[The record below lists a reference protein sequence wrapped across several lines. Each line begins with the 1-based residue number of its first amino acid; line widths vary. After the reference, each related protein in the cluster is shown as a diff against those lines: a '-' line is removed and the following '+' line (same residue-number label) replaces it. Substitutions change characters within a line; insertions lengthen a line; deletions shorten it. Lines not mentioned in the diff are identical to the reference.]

1 MPTIHITNVDGAK
14 SELDVASGDTLM
26 EVLRD
31 NGYDEIEAICG
42 GVCSC
47 STCHVYIEGD
57 WMPKLPERS
66 EDEYQ
71 LASSTDSFDEEK
83 SRLSCQIALTD
94 EMDGLE
100 ITIAEPSF

>member
-1 MPTIHITNVDGAK
+1 MALIKITNLKGEK
-14 SELDVASGDTLM
+14 SELDAPNGDTLM
-26 EVLRD
+26 EALRD

-47 STCHVYIEGD
+47 STCHVYIDGD
-57 WMPKLPERS
+57 WMAKLGDRS

-71 LASSTDSFDEEK
+71 LVSSTEQFREN
-83 SRLSCQIALTD
+83 SRLSCQITVTD

-100 ITIAEPSF
+100 ITIAEQSY

>member
-1 MPTIHITNVDGAK
+1 MALIKVTNLKGEK
-14 SELDVASGDTLM
+14 SELDAPNGDTLM
-26 EVLRD
+26 EALRD

-47 STCHVYIEGD
+47 STCHVYIEGG
-57 WMPKLPERS
+57 WMDKLGERS

-71 LASSTDSFDEEK
+71 LVSSTEHFRDN
-83 SRLSCQIALTD
+83 SRLSCQITVTD

-100 ITIAEPSF
+100 VTIAEQSY

>member
-1 MPTIHITNVDGAK
+1 MALIKITNLKGEK
-14 SELDVASGDTLM
+14 SELDAPNGDTLM
-26 EVLRD
+26 EALRD

-57 WMPKLPERS
+57 WQKKLDERS

-71 LASSTDSFDEEK
+71 LVSSTEHYREN
-83 SRLSCQIALTD
+83 SRLSCQITVTD
-94 EMDGLE
+94 ELDGME
-100 ITIAEPSF
+100 ITIAEQSY

>member
-1 MPTIHITNVDGAK
+1 MALIKITNLKGEK
-14 SELDVASGDTLM
+14 SELDAPNGDTLM
-26 EVLRD
+26 EALRD

-47 STCHVYIEGD
+47 STCHVYVEGE
-57 WMPKLPERS
+57 WMDKLGERS

-71 LASSTDSFDEEK
+71 LVSSTEHYRDN
-83 SRLSCQIALTD
+83 SRLSCQITVTD

-100 ITIAEPSF
+100 ITIAEQSY

>member
-1 MPTIHITNVDGAK
+1 MALIKITNLKGEK
-14 SELDVASGDTLM
+14 SELDAPNGDTLM
-26 EVLRD
+26 EALRD

-47 STCHVYIEGD
+47 STCHVYVEGE
-57 WMPKLPERS
+57 WQNKLGERS

-71 LASSTDSFDEEK
+71 LVSSTEHYREN
-83 SRLSCQIALTD
+83 SRLSCQITVTD

-100 ITIAEPSF
+100 ITIAEQSY

>member
-1 MPTIHITNVDGAK
+1 MPLIKITNLAGEK
-14 SELDVASGDTLM
+14 SELAATSGETLM
-26 EVLRD
+26 EALRD

-57 WMPKLPERS
+57 WNEKIGERS

-71 LASSTDSFDEEK
+71 LVSSTEGYKDN
-83 SRLSCQIALTD
+83 SRLSCQITLTD
-94 EMDGLE
+94 EMEGLE
-100 ITIAEPSF
+100 LTIAEQSY

>member
-1 MPTIHITNVDGAK
+1 MALIKITNLKGEK
-14 SELDVASGDTLM
+14 SELDAPNGDTLM
-26 EVLRD
+26 EALRD

-47 STCHVYIEGD
+47 STCHVYIEGG
-57 WMPKLPERS
+57 WMEKLGERS

-71 LASSTDSFDEEK
+71 LVSSTEHFRDN
-83 SRLSCQIALTD
+83 SRLSCQITVTD

-100 ITIAEPSF
+100 VTIAEQSY